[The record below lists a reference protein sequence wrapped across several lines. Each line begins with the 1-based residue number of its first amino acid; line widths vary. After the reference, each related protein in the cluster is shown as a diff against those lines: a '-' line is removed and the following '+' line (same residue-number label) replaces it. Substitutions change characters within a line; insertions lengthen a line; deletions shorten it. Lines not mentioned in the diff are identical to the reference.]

1 MISARKT
8 TPTLLCCLVLALAST
23 VTAQT
28 PNAPEPAQWK
38 RYTIKGEEFS
48 VTLPTPPRLRTR
60 EIFVERIK
68 KQRVQRLLAASADGV
83 LYSIYARENPK
94 PRQSLADFI
103 AEQTIGYRSDL
114 FAQRP
119 IELNGVAGIEF
130 KSLDDRRPSIE
141 QLFATD
147 EHLYRFMVYG
157 VTGDHAGAKQFF
169 SSIVFGKQPAGID
182 VSAVPGLPSQ
192 TDAGEEIYSNKEV
205 DLKARITRFF
215 PPEYTEEARRHHVTG
230 VVILKV
236 VLSSIGEVDNVEV
249 ISGLPYGLSDKAV
262 EAARKTKFV
271 PAMKGGKY
279 VATWMQMEMNFN
291 LY

>member
-1 MISARKT
+1 MIRARKT
-8 TPTLLCCLVLALAST
+8 KPAVFYCLVLALAST
-23 VTAQT
+23 VTAQS
-28 PNAPEPAQWK
+28 PNAPAPAEWK
-38 RYTIKGEEFS
+38 RYTLKDEEFS
-48 VTLPTPPRLRTR
+48 VTLPAPPRLRTR

-68 KQRVQRLLAASADGV
+68 KERVQRLLAASADGV

-103 AEQTIGYRSDL
+103 AEQTTGYRWDL
-114 FAQRP
+114 FVQRA
-119 IELNGVAGIEF
+119 IELNGVAGTEY
-130 KSLDDRRPSIE
+130 KGVDNRRPTIE
-141 QLFATD
+141 QFFATD
-147 EHLYRFMVYG
+147 EHLYRFVVYG
-157 VTGDHAGAKQFF
+157 VTGDNAGAKQFF
-169 SSIVFGKQPAGID
+169 SSIILGKQLAGID
-182 VSAVPGLPSQ
+182 VSAVPGPPSQ

-205 DLKARITRFF
+205 DVKARITRFS

-236 VLSSIGEVDNVEV
+236 VFSSIGEVDDVEV
-249 ISGLPYGLSDKAV
+249 ISGLPYGLSEKAIQ
-262 EAARKTKFV
+262 AAKKTKFV